1 MTKKP
6 SGTFY
11 RHILADAWRTVR
23 ANKALW
29 LLGFFVSFLGNGG
42 VYELLVQG
50 TGRLG
55 LREDFGGFASLGLL
69 PGWGRFSSSL
79 AGLDA
84 GNVVVILLVALTAI
98 AMTVIAF
105 WVVISSQGGLIVG
118 ARDAQ
123 RGRKTTFGSLFAAGN
138 ETFGSLLAL
147 NILSRLAVMAFFY
160 LLLALTVLYLADANI
175 WSVLAYLSGFIFL
188 VPITLIIGFVTI
200 YAACYIALQRLS
212 FVAAIESAIALF
224 RKYWLISVETA
235 LILFGVNLLAAL
247 GIGAVTGAVGIALIP
262 FLIGASL
269 LKSAAVLSLVA
280 AVAAL
285 IGVLFLAFVGSFLA
299 AFQYAV
305 WVSLF
310 TKLHTR
316 GHGGASKLARWFQR
330 LLK

>member
-1 MTKKP
+1 MAKKP

-55 LREDFGGFASLGLL
+55 LREDFGRFASLGLL
-69 PGWGRFSSSL
+69 PGWAKLSTTL
-79 AGLDA
+79 EGLNA
-84 GNVVVILLVALTAI
+84 GNVVVVLLVALTAI
-98 AMTVIAF
+98 ALTLLAF
-105 WVVISSQGGLIVG
+105 WVVISAQGGLIVG
-118 ARDAQ
+118 VRDGARE
-123 RGRKTTFGSLFAAGN
+123 RKTTFGSLFAAGN
-138 ETFGSLLAL
+138 EMFAPLFAL
-147 NILSRLAVMAFFY
+147 NVLSRLAVLAFFY

-188 VPITLIIGFVTI
+188 IPITLIIGFVTL

-247 GIGAVTGAVGIALIP
+247 GIGLVTGAAGIALIP

-269 LKSAAVLSLVA
+269 LKSGVALSLVA
-280 AVAAL
+280 ALAAFA
-285 IGVLFLAFVGSFLA
+285 GVLFLAFVGAFLA

-310 TKLHTR
+310 TKLHVR
-316 GHGGASKLARWFQR
+316 GHGGTSKLARWFQH